1 MPDKKKTTA
10 IPGQPDN
17 STSAIASEYDSHIRT
32 VVPFYE
38 MLTAEV
44 FDLIAA
50 LKPAPEV
57 WLDTGC
63 GTGYLVEQALKLFP
77 RTQFVL
83 ADPSSAMLDVAK
95 SRLKD
100 KGEGR
105 VHFLPAANS
114 SDLSKFTLKIK
125 PQVITAILCHHYL
138 KKEEKLGTIKTCY
151 ELLNNGGVYLTVEHT
166 MALNEAARQINMA
179 RWRRFQL
186 DQGRSEPEVDKHLA
200 RCGTAFFPITA
211 AEQIQLLL
219 TGGFHTAEVYWQSFV
234 SSGFYALKA

>member
-1 MPDKKKTTA
+1 MPEKQKTTTTA
-10 IPGQPDN
+10 GKSDN
-17 STSAIASEYDSHIRT
+17 TSIFVANEYDSHVRT

-38 MLTAEV
+38 MLTTEV
-44 FDLIAA
+44 LDVIAA
-50 LKPAPEV
+50 LKPVPEV

-100 KGEGR
+100 KGKGR
-105 VHFLPAANS
+105 VHFLPVANS

-138 KKEEKLGTIKTCY
+138 KKEERLGTIKTCY

-186 DQGRSEPEVDKHLA
+186 DQGRSEPDVDNHLA
-200 RCGTAFFPITA
+200 RCGTEYFPITA
-211 AEQIQLLL
+211 AEHIHLLL

-234 SSGFYALKA
+234 DTGFYAVKA